1 MFFFSITDLLGTA
14 FKPVKSDID
23 GNVTKLAKV
32 R

>member
-1 MFFFSITDLLGTA
+1 MFFLISDLLGTA